1 MKTYKSIEL
10 IVSDDYELPDFYQTN
25 DTKKNEEA
33 LDLGAFI
40 YQQVGTHRSSTQL
53 QTLEQQKAKELAHLK
68 DQLTQIRTAHQLR
81 QEEMET
87 QIETLNQAHAIKL
100 NQLLD
105 VQAQKEESAKLG
117 EREVITRQYDTK
129 LKALSQDL
137 AVLTEQNRG
146 LQARRDQLEAD
157 RAKDVKE
164 AEEKTASWLQTTID
178 EKERTIQRLET
189 MLNSLTNS
197 HKDLRQAFEDFSSNH
212 LAKTSSSKAK
222 GTTYEIIMGTKL
234 RTFYGANPGFA
245 LEEKSKSSVG
255 HEADIIMSWNDKKV
269 LWEGKWYKDAIPSSQ
284 ITKFIRDMHEN
295 PHILVGVM
303 MSRDTAITGKCERG
317 DIQTEFDGNQMM
329 IYVSRADNYG
339 DVLYSMLPQLWKVH
353 WENKRDRHEDEDRDK
368 AIRLIDSLIAT
379 IAKRKLDWNVHKS
392 RTNEMLKWM
401 NDQIGEDEDKLKKA
415 FSILKSGDKEVDE
428 DSELSALFVDPEGN
442 TTIED
447 TIGVL
452 KTLISPENEESD
464 GAEQTDA
471 PVMLKDLAELFME
484 ASATKITID
493 TAKTRIRK
501 AIRPDLLE
509 SQKGGPI
516 RIYGIVL
523 HSVTG

>member
-10 IVSDDYELPDFYQTN
+10 IVSQDYELPEFYKTN
-25 DTKKNEEA
+25 NTKQNEEA
-33 LDLGAFI
+33 LELGAFI
-40 YQQVGTHRSSTQL
+40 YQQVGTHRSSTQI
-53 QTLEQQKAKELAHLK
+53 QMLEQQKAKELATLK
-68 DQLTQIRTAHQLR
+68 DQLAQVRVAHQQR

-87 QIETLNQAHAIKL
+87 QIETLNHAHAIKM
-100 NQLLD
+100 NQLLET
-105 VQAQKEESAKLG
+105 QAQKEESTKQG
-117 EREVITRQYDTK
+117 EREAISKQYDIK
-129 LKALSQDL
+129 IKALSQDL

-222 GTTYEIIMGTKL
+222 GTTYEIILGTKL
-234 RTFYGANPGFA
+234 RTYYGANPGFA

-269 LWEGKWYKDAIPSSQ
+269 LWEGKWYKDAIPLKE
-284 ITKFIRDMHEN
+284 INKFLRDMHEN

-339 DVLYSMLPQLWKVH
+339 DALYAMLPHLWKVH
-353 WENKRDRHEDEDRDK
+353 WESKRDRREDEDRDK
-368 AIRLIDSLIAT
+368 AMRIIDGLIGS

-392 RTNEMLKWM
+392 RANEMLKWM
-401 NDQIGEDEDKLKKA
+401 SDQIGEDEDRLKKA
-415 FSILKSGDKEVDE
+415 LDVLRSGDKEEE
-428 DSELSALFVDPEGN
+428 DTELSALFVDPEGN
-442 TTIED
+442 TTMED
-447 TIGVL
+447 TIGL
-452 KTLISPENEESD
+452 LNTLISPENEETND
-464 GAEQTDA
+464 
-471 PVMLKDLAELFME
+471 PVTLKDLAEAFVA
-484 ASATKITID
+484 ASPTKMTIE

-501 AIRPDLLE
+501 VIKPDLLE
-509 SQKGGPI
+509 IQKGAATLI
-516 RIYGIVL
+516 HGIVL
-523 HSVTG
+523 NTASG